1 MNWAYTVCVLW
12 QTTKSVAFGSLKL
25 NPDDEAAMYKEA
37 PGTARTYIHRALM
50 RYRST

>member
-1 MNWAYTVCVLW
+1 MICPYFAGTEVLN
-12 QTTKSVAFGSLKL
+12 ALKL
-25 NPDDEAAMYKEA
+25 NPDDEVAMYKEA